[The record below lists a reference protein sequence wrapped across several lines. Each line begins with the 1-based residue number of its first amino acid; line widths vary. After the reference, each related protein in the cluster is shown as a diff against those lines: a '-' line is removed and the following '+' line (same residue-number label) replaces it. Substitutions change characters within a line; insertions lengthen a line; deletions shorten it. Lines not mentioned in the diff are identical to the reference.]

1 MKTAD
6 KVTHVGK
13 AGLQGYF
20 GHREISGLQ
29 QVTGVG
35 QAQMHQV
42 LGQCQMEMLLK
53 IAGQIFFG

>member
-1 MKTAD
+1 M
-6 KVTHVGK
+6 THVGK

-20 GHREISGLQ
+20 GHWEIFGLQ

-53 IAGQIFFG
+53 IAGQIFLG